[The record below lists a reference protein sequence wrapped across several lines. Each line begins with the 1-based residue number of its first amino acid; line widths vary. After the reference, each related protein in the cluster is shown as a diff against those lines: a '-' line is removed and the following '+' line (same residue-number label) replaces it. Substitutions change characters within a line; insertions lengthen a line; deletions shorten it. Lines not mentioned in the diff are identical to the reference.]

1 MSDSDHIDAT
11 QRPELA
17 ACRDSAPTM
26 SAPRV
31 LLGISGGIAAYKSAE
46 LVRRLRER
54 GAEVRV
60 VMTEAAQAFI
70 TPLSLQ
76 ALSGHPVR
84 TELLDPGA
92 EAGMSHIELAR
103 WADRVVIAPA
113 TADLIARLAHGLADD
128 LLTTLVLATQAPLSL
143 APAMN
148 HQMWA
153 HPSTRANVGLLA
165 ARGVRFFGPESGPQA
180 CGEVG
185 PGRIAEPE
193 TIASGL
199 LQAPK
204 GPLVGARVLMTV
216 GSTREAIDPVRFIGN
231 RSSGKM
237 GFALASAMRECGAE
251 ITLVAGPTTVPAPAG
266 IARIE
271 VESALEMERAVMERA
286 ANCDLF
292 VATAAVADYRP
303 EAAAATKLKK
313 EPYRLSLALVRNPDI
328 LAQVAALPEPPFTV
342 GFAAETDRV
351 ESYAAGKLSAKRLS
365 MIAANR
371 VGDAAG
377 GFESDDNALIC
388 LWPGGRREL
397 PMMSKPA
404 LASALTELIEERYGA
419 YTAG

>member
-1 MSDSDHIDAT
+1 MTQTDRLDAS
-11 QRPELA
+11 QGPASARLRDPLPEVGT
-17 ACRDSAPTM
+17 R
-26 SAPRV
+26 RV

-46 LVRRLRER
+46 LVRQLRAR

-60 VMTEAAQAFI
+60 VMTQAAQAFI
-70 TPLSLQ
+70 TPLTLQ
-76 ALSGHPVR
+76 ALSGHAVR
-84 TELLDPGA
+84 WELLDPGA

-103 WADRVVIAPA
+103 WAEQVVIAPA
-113 TADLIARLAHGLADD
+113 TADLMARLAHGLADD
-128 LLTTLVLATQAPLSL
+128 LLTTLVLATKAPLWL

-153 HPSTRANVGLLA
+153 HPSTRANVELLA
-165 ARGVRFFGPESGPQA
+165 ARGVRFFGPEAGPQA
-180 CGEVG
+180 CGETG
-185 PGRIAEPE
+185 PGRMAEPE
-193 TIASGL
+193 VIASGL
-199 LQAPK
+199 LQAPD
-204 GPLVGARVLMTV
+204 GPLAGARVLMTV

-237 GFALASAMRECGAE
+237 GFALASAMRQRGAE
-251 ITLVAGPTTVPAPAG
+251 VTLVAGPTIAAAPVG

-286 ANCDLF
+286 ADFDLF

-303 EAAAATKLKK
+303 AAAAPSKLKK
-313 EPYRLSLALVRNPDI
+313 DSEHLSLALVRNPDI

-351 ESYAAGKLSAKRLS
+351 EAYAAGKLAAKRLS

-371 VGDAAG
+371 VGEGPG
-377 GFESDDNALIC
+377 GFESDENALIC

-419 YTAG
+419 QTAG